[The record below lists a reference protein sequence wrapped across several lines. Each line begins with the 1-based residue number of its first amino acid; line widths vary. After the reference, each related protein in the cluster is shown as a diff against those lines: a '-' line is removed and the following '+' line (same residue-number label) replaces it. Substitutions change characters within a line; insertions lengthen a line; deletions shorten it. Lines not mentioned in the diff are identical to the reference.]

1 MRDATS
7 CRRRTETRHALASST
22 SVAVALSRF
31 QQSATRAHKIAKR
44 ARSSPLS
51 PPEFVGSHQA
61 AVSPSSRRVRVV
73 RAVVHCRTE
82 TDVND
87 RLDEAMI
94 EQLRGWGAGLAA
106 DGDDERRAAGK
117 AILLLIEE
125 IERLHIDAWNAK
137 ATQEQDRPEDHA
149 DADDQL
155 EASVDRTL
163 RSRLNRVRSRT
174 SKSTIG

>member
-1 MRDATS
+1 
-7 CRRRTETRHALASST
+7 
-22 SVAVALSRF
+22 
-31 QQSATRAHKIAKR
+31 
-44 ARSSPLS
+44 
-51 PPEFVGSHQA
+51 
-61 AVSPSSRRVRVV
+61 
-73 RAVVHCRTE
+73 
-82 TDVND
+82 VND

-125 IERLHIDAWNAK
+125 IERLQIDAWNAK

-163 RSRLNRVRSRT
+163 RSRLNRIRSNLKIDNWLRKAGLT
-174 SKSTIG
+174 AFEPTPPNWEGSSAVAL